1 MAVYPFPHPL
11 SDRLLQLAEHSGTQY
26 PKEYEIIYSSRRSLA
41 VQIISGGQVKVR
53 APKRTSKIN
62 IDRFLIEKQNWILK
76 HLEKAAENAAPAPP
90 PPLSEQERRH
100 YMEIARDI
108 FTRKTAYYAALMG
121 VTYGRIS
128 IREQKT
134 RWGSCSSKGN
144 LNFNWRLIFAPDEVL
159 DYIVVH
165 ELAHRREMN
174 HSSAFYHIVET
185 VLPDYK
191 KEQKWLRE
199 HGESLWTVV

>member
-1 MAVYPFPHPL
+1 MAVYSFPRPL
-11 SDRLLQLAEHSGTQY
+11 ADRLRQLAKDSGRQY
-26 PKEYEIIYSSRRSLA
+26 PKEYEIIYSARRTLA

-53 APKRTSKIN
+53 APKHTPKAD
-62 IDRFLIEKQNWILK
+62 IDRFLTEKQNWIVKYLVK
-76 HLEKAAENAAPAPP
+76 TPETSAPAPP
-90 PPLSEQERRH
+90 PLPEQERRR

-108 FTRKTAYYAALMG
+108 FTRKTAYYASVMN

-144 LNFNWRLIFAPDEVL
+144 LNFNWRLIFAPEEVL

-174 HSSAFYHIVET
+174 HSPAFYRIVGS

-199 HGESLWTVV
+199 HGESLWTAV

>member
-1 MAVYPFPHPL
+1 MAMQPFPRPL
-11 SDRLLQLAEHSGTQY
+11 ADRLRQLGGHSDTPY
-26 PKEYEIIYSSRRSLA
+26 PDGYELIYSSRRTLS
-41 VQIISGGQVKVR
+41 IQVTSDRRVRVR
-53 APKRTSKIN
+53 APRRTSVSSIN
-62 IDRFLIEKQNWILK
+62 RFLLEKEAWILK
-76 HLEKAAENAAPAPP
+76 HLEKTAGHTAPP
-90 PPLSEQERRH
+90 PPPLPETERRR
-100 YMEIARDI
+100 YMELAREI
-108 FTRKTAYYAALMG
+108 FARKAAYYASLMQ

-144 LNFNWRLIFAPDEVL
+144 LNFNWRLIFAPEEVL

-165 ELAHRREMN
+165 ELAHRKEMN
-174 HSSAFYHIVET
+174 HSQAFYDIVRS

>member
-1 MAVYPFPHPL
+1 MALYPFPRPIA
-11 SDRLLQLAEHSGTQY
+11 DRLRQLDEYSDTQY
-26 PKEYEIIYSSRRSLA
+26 PKEYEIIYSSRRTLA

-53 APKRTSKIN
+53 APGRTSKSAVE
-62 IDRFLIEKQNWILK
+62 RFLIEKQDWILK
-76 HLEKAAENAAPAPP
+76 HLTKAAAEAAPAPP
-90 PPLSEQERRH
+90 PLPEQERRR
-100 YMEIARDI
+100 YMETARDI
-108 FTRKTAYYAALMG
+108 FTRKAAYYASIMG

-165 ELAHRREMN
+165 ELAHRKEMN
-174 HSSAFYHIVET
+174 HSPAFYRIVES
-185 VLPDYK
+185 VLPEYK